1 MAISYLCLGKLHQ
14 VGLPECVKMF
24 MLTALSQS
32 ARTDC
37 STHQSI
43 RGHQR
48 LISFAL
54 PTSLD
59 WLPCCLV
66 CITRQRFSSHPHRAR
81 FRSRL
86 KPWARCGAP
95 ALLSLPGHH
104 RAETTAPAL
113 ALGKPRARQTQGF
126 QPLLLLSATRV
137 QIQKQLENPPA
148 PLQVNIH
155 VSFVLCCFPFF
166 FFPPLSHIKDRT
178 VSKNAV
184 FSSWFG
190 HDIVG
195 STVCPRPARW
205 VFGPALFPYMAC
217 SSARHSILHIP
228 LSTPPT
234 TPLLFK
240 SHFF

>member
-14 VGLPECVKMF
+14 VGLPDCVKMF

-48 LISFAL
+48 LISSAL

-66 CITRQRFSSHPHRAR
+66 CITRQRFSSQPHSAC
-81 FRSRL
+81 FGSRL

-113 ALGKPRARQTQGF
+113 ALGKPRASR
-126 QPLLLLSATRV
+126 PYMSRASALCNKSANSETVGKSPCSFTGKYTRV
-137 QIQKQLENPPA
+137 FC
-148 PLQVNIH
+148 
-155 VSFVLCCFPFF
+155 FVLFSFFF
-166 FFPPLSHIKDRT
+166 FFPT
-178 VSKNAV
+178 
-184 FSSWFG
+184 FSRKRQ
-190 HDIVG
+190 D
-195 STVCPRPARW
+195 C
-205 VFGPALFPYMAC
+205 
-217 SSARHSILHIP
+217 
-228 LSTPPT
+228 
-234 TPLLFK
+234 
-240 SHFF
+240 

>member
-81 FRSRL
+81 FGSRL

-126 QPLLLLSATRV
+126 QPLYVPCFCSLQRECKFRNSWKIPLLLYR
-137 QIQKQLENPPA
+137 
-148 PLQVNIH
+148 
-155 VSFVLCCFPFF
+155 
-166 FFPPLSHIKDRT
+166 
-178 VSKNAV
+178 
-184 FSSWFG
+184 
-190 HDIVG
+190 
-195 STVCPRPARW
+195 
-205 VFGPALFPYMAC
+205 
-217 SSARHSILHIP
+217 
-228 LSTPPT
+228 
-234 TPLLFK
+234 
-240 SHFF
+240 